1 MAKGTFIY
9 LYRTICIGQMK
20 GTVFMLPV
28 TLGNPEYSLTIPGKV
43 VDITRSLRL
52 FAVEDIRSARR
63 YLRSI
68 DRQFPIDESNFFE
81 IGKHA
86 NPEELKEF
94 FRIVTDGS
102 DAGVMSEAGMPG
114 LADPGNIVAE
124 EAHRRGIRVTPLT
137 GPSSIIL
144 GLIASGLNGQSFA
157 FTGYLPVDAAGRQKA
172 LKALEQKSAGGQTQI
187 LMETPFRAEKM
198 LDDILI
204 VCNPSTRLCIAS
216 DLTLESESVKT
227 LTLREW
233 STQIPSLHKRLVVFL
248 LMA

>member
-9 LYRTICIGQMK
+9 LYRTICTGQMK
-20 GTVFMLPV
+20 GTLFMLPV
-28 TLGNPEYSLTIPGKV
+28 TLGNPEHSLTIPGKV
-43 VDITRSLRL
+43 ADITRSLRL

-68 DRQFPIDESNFFE
+68 DRQFPIDESQFFE

-86 NPEELKEF
+86 KPEDLKEF

-102 DAGVMSEAGMPG
+102 DGGVMSEAGMPG
-114 LADPGNIVAE
+114 LADPGNIIVE

-144 GLIASGLNGQSFA
+144 GLIASGFNGQSFA
-157 FTGYLPVDAAGRQKA
+157 FSGYLPVDAAGRQKA
-172 LKALEQKSAGGQTQI
+172 LKTLEQRSAGGQTQI
-187 LMETPFRAEKM
+187 FMETPFRTARM
-198 LDDILI
+198 LDDILA
-204 VCNPSTRLCIAS
+204 VCNPSTRLCIAA

-233 STQIPSLHKRLVVFL
+233 STQKPALDKRLVVFL

>member
-1 MAKGTFIY
+1 
-9 LYRTICIGQMK
+9 MK

-28 TLGNPEYSLTIPGKV
+28 TLGNPEFSMTIPGRV
-43 VDITRSLRL
+43 ADIARSLRL

-68 DRQFPIDESNFFE
+68 DRQFPIDESHFFE

-86 NPEELKEF
+86 KAADLKEF
-94 FRIVTDGS
+94 FGMVTEGS

-114 LADPGNIVAE
+114 LADPGNIVVE

-144 GLIASGLNGQSFA
+144 GLVASGFNGQSFA
-157 FTGYLPVDAAGRQKA
+157 FSGYLPMDAAGRQKA
-172 LKALEQKSAGGQTQI
+172 LKTLEQRSAGGQTQI
-187 LMETPFRAEKM
+187 FMETPFRTDKM
-198 LDDILI
+198 LNDILA
-204 VCNPSTRLCIAS
+204 VCNPSTRLCIAA
-216 DLTLESESVKT
+216 DLTLESEEIKT
-227 LTLREW
+227 LTIREW
-233 STQIPSLHKRLVVFL
+233 STQKPALDKRLVVFL